1 MTNLFKQPAKF
12 PQHGAALI
20 VLMCGLL
27 LLTGVGVIGG
37 RLAATLKQQSR
48 NDVTESLARAR
59 QALVSYAVNYVDNYG
74 HNTRGGVGRLP
85 CPASVPH
92 GSPALRCGTNAIGF
106 LPSVWNRSGKEIE
119 IDHREYF
126 LDQNLWYALSA
137 DFRYNP
143 SYNKL
148 NPDTRGEYL
157 SVNDRDD
164 IVAVI
169 ISPGAALPGQSRDNV
184 TFNQSLYL
192 EGDNADFDRLFEMDH
207 AGNDQ
212 LVFITLD
219 ELMPLIERRVL
230 GFVRDW
236 LNDYY
241 ATYGHYPFAARLG
254 DPLAACEQG
263 LTVGAVSMTRGNCAQ
278 EAFGELTG
286 ANIPKGRQISQ
297 TWFGNY
303 DWARFI
309 FYQVE
314 PSCTAA
320 SVEPCMGPSPVQPRL
335 TVDGSLA
342 EFLLI
347 STGTAITSA
356 HLGQMQDRLNHP
368 ADLSSYLDTS
378 ELINAGSVFDFSHL
392 SLVHASNDQYLVF
405 R

>member
-1 MTNLFKQPAKF
+1 MDNLFVPSAKLR
-12 PQHGAALI
+12 QRGAALI

-37 RLAATLKQQSR
+37 QLAATVKQQSR

-59 QALVSYAVNYVDNYG
+59 QALLSYAVNYVDNYG

-85 CPASVPH
+85 CPSLVPH
-92 GSPALRCGTNAIGF
+92 GRPALRCGSNAIGF
-106 LPSVWNRSGKEIE
+106 LPSVWNRSGKELE

-126 LDQNLWYALSA
+126 LDQNLWYAISA

-148 NPDTRGEYL
+148 NPDTHGEYL
-157 SVNDRDD
+157 SVNSRDD
-164 IVAVI
+164 IVAVV
-169 ISPGAALPGQSRDNV
+169 ISPGAALPGQLRNNV
-184 TFNQSLYL
+184 TFNPSLYL
-192 EGDNADFDRLFEMDH
+192 EGDNADFDRLFEIDH

-212 LVFITLD
+212 VVFISRD

-236 LNDYY
+236 LIEYY
-241 ATYGHYPFAARLG
+241 AAYGHYPFAARLG

-263 LTVGAVSMTRGNCAQ
+263 LTVGVVSMTRGNCVQ
-278 EAFGELTG
+278 EAFGELFG
-286 ANIPKGRQISQ
+286 ANIPKGRQINQ

-303 DWARFI
+303 DWAEFI
-309 FYQVE
+309 FYQVD
-314 PSCTAA
+314 PSCVPT
-320 SVEPCMGPSPVQPRL
+320 SSEPCMGPTPVQSQL
-335 TVDGSLA
+335 QVDGSPA

-347 STGTAITSA
+347 STGAGITSA

-378 ELINAGSVFDFSHL
+378 ELVNAGSVYDFAHL
-392 SLVHASNDQYLVF
+392 SSVQASNDQYLVM